1 MGGEKSMREIPQ
13 LKKKP
18 GIALVLSGGATKAF
32 YFHLGVLKA
41 LQGENITS
49 VVGSSAG
56 AVIGAFIAS
65 GVTVDALLVSLVQK
79 QVYLAKFDTWIKTL
93 TSDMLFKP
101 KYLDITRQS
110 LVTALS
116 GVKFLAS
123 LPCLFNKDIIA
134 EAIDELI
141 NSQSH
146 MAGFFDTVALE
157 NLFRSLLPS
166 GDFASTKL
174 DLYVTGTCLD
184 CHQRGV
190 FNGIYAFED
199 EENHFMTDVPIH
211 KAVRASATIPGMFE
225 PILIKGQYYID
236 GEVKQTLSADIG
248 VHLADKVIV
257 SHTYQPL
264 YMGGQGSIR
273 DLGWVNILKQSTS
286 IVLSERIAVW
296 RHIYEQQNPDKEIIW
311 IQPDAEDLEF
321 FLAPEF
327 SFRPEVQKK
336 MIKSGEMAAK
346 KALDRASSDKRADP
360 ASPTVEMK

>member
-1 MGGEKSMREIPQ
+1 MREIPQ

-32 YFHLGVLKA
+32 YFHLGVLKV
-41 LQGENITS
+41 LHSENITS
-49 VVGSSAG
+49 IVGSSAG

-65 GVTVDALLVSLVQK
+65 GVTVDALLTSLVQK
-79 QVYLAKFDTWIKTL
+79 QVYLARLDTWIKTL
-93 TSDMLFKP
+93 TSDMLFRP

-110 LVTALS
+110 LETVVS

-123 LPCLFNKDIIA
+123 LPCLLNKDVIA

-146 MAGFFDTVALE
+146 ISGFFDTVALE
-157 NLFRSLLPS
+157 NLFRLLLPS
-166 GDFASTKL
+166 GDFANTKI
-174 DLYVTGTCLD
+174 DLYVTGTSLD
-184 CHQRGV
+184 SHRRGV
-190 FNGIYAFED
+190 FNGLYSFMDD
-199 EENHFMTDVPIH
+199 ENEFMTDVPIF

-225 PILIKGQYYID
+225 PIKIKDKYYID
-236 GEVKQTLSADIG
+236 GEIKQTLSADIG

-264 YMGGQGSIR
+264 YLNGAGSIY
-273 DLGWVNILKQSTS
+273 DMGWVNIIKQSTS

-296 RHIYEQQNPDKEIIW
+296 RHIYEQQNPNKEILW
-311 IQPDAEDLEF
+311 IQPEPEDIEF

-327 SFRPEVQKK
+327 SFRPEIQKQ
-336 MIKSGEMAAK
+336 MIRSGETAAK
-346 KALDRASSDKRADP
+346 KALDKISSEHKAEPASSGAHLK
-360 ASPTVEMK
+360 